1 MRALK
6 VDNNDNVAV
15 VAQTVSAGDEIQVG
29 DGFVTAVEPIQIG
42 HKIALCDIPC
52 GEMVIKYGVPI
63 GKASCDIAKGSHV
76 HTQNVEDITEELC
89 REYADA
95 FKRKAGAAL

>member
-15 VAQTVSAGDEIQVG
+15 VAQTVAAGDVIQVG
-29 DGFVTAVEPIQIG
+29 DGAVTALEPIQTG

-63 GKASCDIAKGSHV
+63 GRASCDIARGSHV
-76 HTQNVEDITEELC
+76 HTQNVEDITEALC